1 MREAR
6 SASRPGRDTRL
17 VAVEDR
23 AAATDRWFVRR
34 GLPHAIPGYS
44 ATEDVWTRAWPF
56 LLFILFVQAFASFG
70 DRFTGWRQ
78 AAAFV
83 AGLALL
89 AGGFVVANVLR
100 GRSAR
105 ALPDDIAIPELAV
118 FLFGPA
124 LIGLWFTNRGWGGA
138 IALVLLNAFILA
150 IVYAVTSYGLVPA
163 FRVGLGQ
170 AIRQVRTITQLVA
183 RGLPLLLLITAFV
196 FLNAEM
202 WQVAHDFPPA
212 YYAICVAGMV
222 TLAFAFLALRLPKE
236 IVGLARFD
244 SWDECCELAAE
255 TDAPIGHLEPPA
267 DGKPPAPDLGRVE
280 RLNIAILLTISQA
293 VQTVLVGIIAG
304 AFYVLFGLLAVR
316 TDTIEQ
322 WTTAGTIDPL
332 ATLGFLGDDIVIT
345 WEHLSVAGFI
355 AAFSVLQFS
364 VSSVTDAAYREEFYD
379 DIVGD
384 VRGVLAVRAVVRA
397 ARPVDV

>member
-1 MREAR
+1 M
-6 SASRPGRDTRL
+6 D
-17 VAVEDR
+17 DR
-23 AAATDRWFVRR
+23 AAETDRWFVRR

-56 LLFILFVQAFASFG
+56 LLFVLFVQTFASFG
-70 DRFTGWRQ
+70 DRFTGWSQ
-78 AAAFV
+78 AAAFFG
-83 AGLALL
+83 GLALL
-89 AGGFVVANVLR
+89 AAGFLVANMLR
-100 GRSAR
+100 GRSPR

-124 LIGLWFTNRGWGGA
+124 LIGLWFTTRGWGGA
-138 IALVLLNAFILA
+138 VALVIVNAVILA
-150 IVYAVTSYGLVPA
+150 VVYAVTSYGLVPA
-163 FRVGLGQ
+163 LRVGLGQ

-202 WQVAHDFPPA
+202 WQVAHDFSPA

-222 TLAFAFLALRLPKE
+222 SLAFAFLALRLPKE
-236 IVGLARFD
+236 VVGLARFS
-244 SWDECCELAAE
+244 SWEECCELADD
-255 TDAPIGHLEPPA
+255 TDAPIGHLDRPTE
-267 DGKPPAPDLGRVE
+267 GKPPAPELGRVE
-280 RLNIAILLTISQA
+280 RLNIALLLTISQA
-293 VQTVLVGIIAG
+293 VQTLLVGIIAG

-322 WTTAGTIDPL
+322 WTTADTIDPL
-332 ATLGFLGDDIVIT
+332 ATLRFLGDDIIVT

-384 VRGVLAVRAVVRA
+384 VRGVLAVRAIVRA
-397 ARPVDV
+397 SRPAAT